1 MKANVTARPI
11 PCARNSSRLL
21 PLPTLLIMFIYFS
34 FLFERERLN
43 GMLSCRLVVRFVRI
57 ETSAL
62 GLRSLSLSAAI
73 MHSSSAQFLP
83 IWNLNECLSLSIVS
97 VVLRQNRE
105 FPTVASWTVSHRI
118 HSLEWIARVHTHRK

>member
-43 GMLSCRLVVRFVRI
+43 GMLSCRLVVCFVRI

-62 GLRSLSLSAAI
+62 GLRSLSLCC
-73 MHSSSAQFLP
+73 HYAQQLRP
-83 IWNLNECLSLSIVS
+83 VS
-97 VVLRQNRE
+97 PHLE
-105 FPTVASWTVSHRI
+105 F
-118 HSLEWIARVHTHRK
+118 E